1 MTMNYLHTKKGGTI
15 SSLNHHSIDYN
26 GIARNFIAR
35 YISFFSFFLF
45 LSFIDTYLM
54 LLPWK
59 MLGIV

>member
-35 YISFFSFFLF
+35 YISFFLF
-45 LSFIDTYLM
+45 LSLSFLY
-54 LLPWK
+54 
-59 MLGIV
+59 